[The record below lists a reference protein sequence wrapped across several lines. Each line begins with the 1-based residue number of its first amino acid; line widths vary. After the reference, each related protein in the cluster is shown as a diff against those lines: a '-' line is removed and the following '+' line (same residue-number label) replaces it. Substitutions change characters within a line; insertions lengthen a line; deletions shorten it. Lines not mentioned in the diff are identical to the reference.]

1 MFDLDEENHSPTYW
15 PSVSDLF
22 ITLFIIAI
30 AILAAVFF
38 TLLPK
43 NNVASEK
50 AIIVAVGQDLGKI
63 RRPINELRR
72 VLGLQAIRDSQ
83 TPDEV
88 MLAVDKTCNKAAE
101 RIRMLESD
109 IKKLTELDATKAEL
123 VELQKEN
130 DTLKSSLRK
139 LEEELAKLQKEN
151 IALKSSVRKLDEE
164 IEVLRKTL
172 VDIESVNIKAII
184 AENVDLRRQLHD
196 QPPNIQF
203 SEQKEDYKFGSGSS
217 SMGSKFIDGLRNNE
231 FKQLAN
237 EIIARQNEGRVKV
250 DTLEII
256 GHTDGL
262 PFSGG
267 GNLDQGL
274 PNVLVGTGKI
284 STLFPGSN
292 NDLGLLRALAV
303 REQWEDFISE
313 HAENKILRSI
323 EIRCY
328 SAGQTIL
335 PYPQGSPDAEDFRH
349 DDARARRIEMRLT
362 RLKTNAVSTAPDSAG
377 KQNKDVK
384 SK

>member
-1 MFDLDEENHSPTYW
+1 MIDQEDENPSPGYW

-38 TLLPK
+38 ALLPK

-50 AIIVAVGQDLGKI
+50 AIIVAVGHDLGNI
-63 RRPINELRR
+63 RKPVNALRE
-72 VLGLQAIRDSQ
+72 VLGLEPVRATQ

-88 MLAVDKTCNKAAE
+88 MGAVDETCGKASE
-101 RIRMLESD
+101 RIRTLESD
-109 IKKLTELDATKAEL
+109 IMKLSELDTAKEEL
-123 VELQKEN
+123 VRLQKEN
-130 DTLKSSLRK
+130 RTLKSSLQK
-139 LEEELAKLQKEN
+139 LEEE
-151 IALKSSVRKLDEE
+151 
-164 IEVLRKTL
+164 IERLRKIL
-172 VDIESVNIKAII
+172 RNVEGINIEAII

-217 SMGSKFIDGLRNNE
+217 SMGPRFIEGLRNNE
-231 FKQLAN
+231 FKRLAD
-237 EIIARQNEGRVKV
+237 EIVARQEEGRVKV

-262 PFSGG
+262 PFSGR

-274 PNVLVGTGKI
+274 PDMLGGDRKI
-284 STLFPGSN
+284 STLTPGSN

-303 REQWEDFISE
+303 RGQWEDFISE
-313 HAENKILRSI
+313 HKEEEILSSV

-335 PYPQGSPDAEDFRH
+335 PFPENKPNAGDFRQ
-349 DDARARRIEMRLT
+349 DDDRARRIEMRLT
-362 RLKTNAVSTAPDSAG
+362 RLRTDEIKMTPDMG
-377 KQNKDVK
+377 IKQR
-384 SK
+384 